1 MLLYFTT
8 NDSMVKLSKNSQ
20 IWRDY
25 GKPFCFLQKDDGSG
39 DDEEE
44 GMKTTKSFRFNL
56 SL

>member
-20 IWRDY
+20 IWMDY
-25 GKPFCFLQKDDGSG
+25 GKLLPFLQKDDGSG